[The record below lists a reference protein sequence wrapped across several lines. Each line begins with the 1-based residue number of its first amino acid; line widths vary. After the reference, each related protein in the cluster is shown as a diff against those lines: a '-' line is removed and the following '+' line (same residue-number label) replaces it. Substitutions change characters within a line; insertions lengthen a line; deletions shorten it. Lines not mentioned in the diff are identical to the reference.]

1 VVREG
6 TGARDFVSMGLS
18 GLLADTD
25 DGLAEAVARL
35 ATRPTLLA
43 KLQQHNR
50 RVPPAEDWPIVVKST
65 VAEYRRAQQQATVR

>member
-1 VVREG
+1 
-6 TGARDFVSMGLS
+6 MGLS

-43 KLQQHNR
+43 NCNSTT
-50 RVPPAEDWPIVVKST
+50 VASPAEDWPIVVKST